1 MLPSPS
7 LGAATGDAKVA
18 DSSMETPWVDSKD
31 RSCHNP
37 SAQQAEK
44 SSLSER
50 SRSERS
56 MAFKR
61 WARGRCYRCLALD
74 HQVSSC
80 RDSFRCIRCRRPGH
94 RERHCHFDPRLQHH
108 EPAHHSPNLNVLSK
122 QGVGLMLWPRLHS
135 VHLTFSWQLR
145 LAPSFS
151 VMQEDLCVDV
161 SAMPLLGWLPRTFSL
176 CLPR

>member
-7 LGAATGDAKVA
+7 LGAATGDTKVA

-94 RERHCHFDPRLQHH
+94 RERHCHFRSPSPAPRARSSFAQ
-108 EPAHHSPNLNVLSK
+108 PQRTQQTRSWADVVAASPQRAPHIQLAAS
-122 QGVGLMLWPRLHS
+122 PR
-135 VHLTFSWQLR
+135 
-145 LAPSFS
+145 PII
-151 VMQEDLCVDV
+151 
-161 SAMPLLGWLPRTFSL
+161 
-176 CLPR
+176 